1 MYTTRCRHC
10 GKLNRLPA
18 AAAGSPSC
26 GNCGRPLPWTVDA
39 GDSDFGEIA
48 ERASIPVVVDMW
60 APWCGPCRMVT
71 PALEQLAA
79 ERAGEL
85 KLVKVDVD
93 QAPALARRF
102 SVQAVPTLL
111 VLDHGK
117 VIAARSGA
125 VPIDA
130 LRTWLNQALSH
141 RTTSVPTQEQEAS

>member
-10 GKLNRLPA
+10 GRINRLPA
-18 AAAGSPSC
+18 AADGSPVCGSC
-26 GNCGRPLPWTVDA
+26 RLPLPWMVDA
-39 GDSDFGEIA
+39 GDSDFAEIA
-48 ERASIPVVVDMW
+48 ERPSIPVVVDMW

-71 PALEQLAA
+71 PALEQLAT
-79 ERAGEL
+79 EHAGEV

-93 QAPALARRF
+93 RAPALARRF

-111 VLDHGK
+111 ILDHGK

-130 LRTWLNQALSH
+130 LRTWLSHALAQ
-141 RTTSVPTQEQEAS
+141 RTASVPNEKQEAS

>member
-1 MYTTRCRHC
+1 MDTTRCRHC

-18 AAAGSPSC
+18 AATGSPVC
-26 GNCGRPLPWTVDA
+26 GSCGRPLPWMVDA
-39 GDSDFGEIA
+39 GDSDFGEIV
-48 ERASIPVVVDMW
+48 ERASLPVVVDMW

-71 PALEQLAA
+71 PALEQLAT
-79 ERAGEL
+79 ELAGEV

-117 VIAARSGA
+117 VIATKAGA
-125 VPIDA
+125 EPLDA
-130 LRTWLNQALSH
+130 LRTWLNHALPQ
-141 RTTSVPTQEQEAS
+141 RTSREARA